1 MKKEITELTQ
11 KLLFITYGRDL
22 KNLYLRLP
30 SLNEQIAISK
40 ILVDMENEIFTLEK
54 RLNKTKALKQTMMY
68 ELLTGKT
75 RLVNKELI
83 DA

>member
-1 MKKEITELTQ
+1 
-11 KLLFITYGRDL
+11 
-22 KNLYLRLP
+22 
-30 SLNEQIAISK
+30 
-40 ILVDMENEIFTLEK
+40 MENEIFTLEK